1 MSDAGAVVVSSRG
14 RESLTFGRSRWALVV
29 VEHAVR
35 QSSGH
40 YLKAKVEYIPVK
52 RQPKPIEIDLKK
64 AEPFR
69 ARPLASRR
77 GQNTS

>member
-1 MSDAGAVVVSSRG
+1 MSDAGAVVVSPRG
-14 RESLTFGRSRWALVV
+14 LESLTFVLSRWALVV

-40 YLKAKVEYIPVK
+40 YLKAKVEYIPAK
-52 RQPKPIEIDLKK
+52 RQAKLIEINPKR
-64 AEPFR
+64 AERFR

-77 GQNTS
+77 GQTTS